1 MVLSLAHKYAS
12 VSAPGH
18 RGFLWHTIGHA
29 NANMGH
35 MAHLSRLSGST
46 NRGISINKEPVG
58 ARLRN
63 DHKPRKEALTYS
75 YNPRTKTSAANG
87 NNAPT
92 TCGAMMSLTDKE
104 DATMK
109 KKTLSIPFPLH
120 RPLCRVCPC
129 RLRRERIGR
138 RQRPQER
145 EQGKGPRRQEDRLYL
160 V

>member
-1 MVLSLAHKYAS
+1 MRMRNRRPSDPRHTMSLA
-12 VSAPGH
+12 
-18 RGFLWHTIGHA
+18 
-29 NANMGH
+29 
-35 MAHLSRLSGST
+35 
-46 NRGISINKEPVG
+46 
-58 ARLRN
+58 
-63 DHKPRKEALTYS
+63 
-75 YNPRTKTSAANG
+75 
-87 NNAPT
+87 
-92 TCGAMMSLTDKE
+92 DKE